1 MKTTV
6 FALILTGLFV
16 LASGC
21 EENKEQPE
29 AMSIDEL
36 RSSMVADLSTPYET
50 EQEVANRFTHTAIIN
65 GRKINADL
73 MRLFLLDHPS
83 RDISAPT
90 IGTFN

>member
-1 MKTTV
+1 MNKTLMAA
-6 FALILTGLFV
+6 ALAGGLV
-16 LASGC
+16 LLAGC
-21 EENKEQPE
+21 QEPKEKQV
-29 AMSIDEL
+29 SIDEV
-36 RSSMVADLSTPYET
+36 RSWMVEDLSTPYET
-50 EQEVANRFTHTAIIN
+50 EDEVANRATHTAIIN